1 MSFNGQVDWEKS
13 LIRGAVGAALL
24 AFLPSALVADE
35 LSDDLKLSYWDK
47 TINFRG
53 AAGYKDNV
61 LLSNIKRE
69 GSAFWLTGADFS
81 LFRAPLDGGP
91 SVTIFASAED
101 RRYFSAPD
109 LDNEDVVLS
118 QAKIMQEVGGDWSV
132 GGLVQYLYA
141 DQVYDASAT
150 EQLFTA
156 LPVIS
161 HNFEVAPIVTR
172 TLPWNSELELK
183 VSGERQL
190 FDEPLDSYWEFGPQ
204 LTYTK
209 KYGNRSSVSLS
220 YRYNH
225 RYYDT
230 RHALDLERFDI
241 PDRPLR
247 FDQHDFE
254 LTASHSFDQARHWRN
269 RLRLLFGMNTDNGV
283 GFYDYHRYRVIER
296 FGYYGKDWQATIEGK
311 ILYYDYQKQPVPEGA
326 AIRQLWEYDA
336 ALHVEK
342 TIWKQLKVFVDYE
355 YGTVSSNFPLEE
367 YDANTVMGGVDWEF

>member
-220 YRYNH
+220 
-225 RYYDT
+225 
-230 RHALDLERFDI
+230 
-241 PDRPLR
+241 
-247 FDQHDFE
+247 
-254 LTASHSFDQARHWRN
+254 
-269 RLRLLFGMNTDNGV
+269 
-283 GFYDYHRYRVIER
+283 
-296 FGYYGKDWQATIEGK
+296 
-311 ILYYDYQKQPVPEGA
+311 
-326 AIRQLWEYDA
+326 
-336 ALHVEK
+336 
-342 TIWKQLKVFVDYE
+342 
-355 YGTVSSNFPLEE
+355 
-367 YDANTVMGGVDWEF
+367 